1 MTSTIVEKTDT
12 PFMIGRGGCGRVFL
26 QPDEDGGWLAL
37 KKFDEQAVNLPLLE
51 RMTRRLG
58 EGGWPSGVL
67 PVLRS
72 DFEGTAAFR
81 LSPLLAEVGDN
92 GKSVSPRSLQHDS
105 GALAGTDGHTTIESL
120 ARALAAM
127 HVRGVAHGNLKPGNV
142 FLDPDGGV
150 LLTDWTLGNMPG
162 IREFQFTDA
171 ILYQPPEQLRDAAG
185 YSGVSGFR
193 WDVFAFGVL
202 AFRILNGRFPRCDE
216 TYRRVAPPL
225 GTTGRDDLIV
235 DLEKVARSLESAD
248 EWRWP
253 DSSTM
258 PDDDNLRKCIGRCL
272 FLDPSGR
279 PADMVQVVS
288 ELYPTAKTEAIIR
301 SAGDGTGV
309 TLDVKSLQASESNE
323 SDRWSH
329 LPYAG
334 EEGVKSTHDDR
345 AIPETELWGFVEE
358 MGLDESSAAME
369 PAPPEISRQPEP
381 AVMRDPVV
389 PVAGNTPP
397 PVESANQEI
406 PARATGD
413 WLTDEA
419 AESEAPPVS
428 GRRSRRQGKAGEV
441 HDRSPVPV
449 ALQRQKLSILEI
461 LGMLVL
467 AGLLATAGG
476 WALLHSIFILPPKAQ
491 VWACPDFPVHGHK
504 LSLDSAQCYWRV
516 PLVSGAEVD
525 RCRHGTVLLPVV
537 EFTVSEG
544 ASMVRVQFKNEEGK
558 TTGDPVIRSVKP
570 GEVVRIA
577 GTAGFEDSGTY
588 AAYRIAEKTP
598 WTAEIREMSGEEQP
612 SGEADTVLLSL
623 NIPGCIR

>member
-1 MTSTIVEKTDT
+1 MTSLIVEKTDT

-37 KKFDEQAVNLPLLE
+37 KKFDEHAVNLPLLE

-81 LSPLLAEVGDN
+81 LSQLLAEVGDN
-92 GKSVSPRSLQHDS
+92 GKSVSARSLQHDS
-105 GALAGTDGHTTIESL
+105 GALAGTDARTTIESL

-127 HVRGVAHGNLKPGNV
+127 HGRGVAHGNLKPGNV

-171 ILYQPPEQLRDAAG
+171 ILYQPPEQLRDPAG
-185 YSGVSGFR
+185 YSGVSGLR

-202 AFRILNGRFPRCDE
+202 AFRMLTGRFPRCDD
-216 TYRRVAPPL
+216 TYGRVAPPL

-235 DLEKVARSLESAD
+235 DLEKVARSLESAG

-253 DSSTM
+253 DLAAM
-258 PDDDNLRKCIGRCL
+258 QEDDNLRKYIGRCL
-272 FLDPSGR
+272 SLDPSGR

-288 ELYPTAKTEAIIR
+288 DVFPLEKTEISGR
-301 SAGDGTGV
+301 CAGDGIGV
-309 TLDVKSLQASESNE
+309 TLNVKSLQASESNE
-323 SDRWSH
+323 SDRWSY

-334 EEGVKSTHDDR
+334 EEGVKSSHDDR

-358 MGLDESSAAME
+358 MGFDDSFAALE
-369 PAPPEISRQPEP
+369 PGPPEIVRQPEP
-381 AVMRDPVV
+381 AILMAPVV
-389 PVAGNTPP
+389 PVAENTPTP
-397 PVESANQEI
+397 GKADQEI
-406 PARATGD
+406 PARATCH
-413 WLTDEA
+413 WLADEA
-419 AESEAPPVS
+419 AEPEAPSIP
-428 GRRSRRQGKAGEV
+428 GRRSRRQGKDGAAS
-441 HDRSPVPV
+441 DRSPVPV
-449 ALQRQKLSILEI
+449 VLPRKRFSILEI
-461 LGMLVL
+461 LGMLLL

-476 WALLHSIFILPPKAQ
+476 WALLHSIFQLPPKAEIW
-491 VWACPDFPVHGHK
+491 VAPDFPVHGNK
-504 LSLDSAQCYWRV
+504 LSLGSAECYWRV
-516 PLVSGAEVD
+516 PLESGAEVD
-525 RCRHGTVLLPVV
+525 RCRHGTVLLPVL

-544 ASMVRVQFKNEEGK
+544 YSVVRVQFKNEEGK
-558 TTGDPVIRSVKP
+558 TTGDPVIRSVQP
-570 GEVVRIA
+570 GERIRIA

-588 AAYRIAEKTP
+588 AAYRISDRTP
-598 WTAEIREMSGEEQP
+598 WTAEIREMSGSEFP
-612 SGEADTVLLSL
+612 SADDGPALLRL
-623 NIPGCIR
+623 NIPGCIH